1 MTSPDSF
8 DTHGGP
14 PSETP
19 RPAAPDAATGPAAQ
33 DAAGPPVPDGG
44 QRELQQ
50 PGLDHRGRVRRSRV
64 GGVWVAVIA
73 LAVTLILLL
82 IFILQNSQRVTVHFL
97 GLSGHL
103 PLAVALLFAAVL
115 AVLLVAIPGT
125 VRIVQLRRALR
136 KNAQPR

>member
-1 MTSPDSF
+1 
-8 DTHGGP
+8 
-14 PSETP
+14 
-19 RPAAPDAATGPAAQ
+19 
-33 DAAGPPVPDGG
+33 VPDGG

-125 VRIVQLRRALR
+125 IRIVQLRRALR